1 MVDTLN
7 APQLIEHVSLPLNYT
22 PFDVKWLPCSAKIV
36 VAGQTPRANGLIQI
50 YQMNK
55 GKLELFSEFRK
66 EFGFKCASFGASSFA
81 TRDLAVGD
89 FEGNLMVF
97 DLEKGKPNYEIK
109 KAHKSIINALDAIG
123 GTGNIGPAEIITAG
137 RDGSAKIWDPRTDK
151 PVVVLEPASGEKILP
166 ECWAVSFGN
175 AYNNEERD
183 VGIGYDNGDVKLYD
197 LRMDQLNWE
206 TNLKNGICSIEFD
219 RKDIPMNKMVVTT
232 LESKL
237 HVFDLRTL
245 HPELGYAGL
254 SDVAHNS
261 TIWGSKFLPQNRDI
275 FISLGGN
282 GAANLYKYNY
292 PTQRKI
298 MDENNIPKGV
308 IGSLT
313 VLNTKEITTQPIVGF
328 DWHPDKL
335 GLATLVALDQTVKV
349 YLVTRLNLY

>member
-7 APQLIEHVSLPLNYT
+7 APQIIEHISKPLNYT

-36 VAGQTPRANGLIQI
+36 VTGQTPRAKGIIQI

-55 GKLELFSEFRK
+55 GQLELVSEFQK
-66 EFGFKCASFGASSFA
+66 EYGFKCSTFGAASLSS
-81 TRDLAVGD
+81 RDLAVGD
-89 FEGNLMVF
+89 FEGNLIIY
-97 DLEKGKPNYEIK
+97 DLVKGTPNYQIK
-109 KAHKSIINALDAIG
+109 KAHKSIINAMDAIG

-151 PVVVLEPASGEKILP
+151 PVVLLEPASTEKILP

-175 AYNNEERD
+175 SYNNEERC

-197 LRMDQLNWE
+197 LRMDQLKWE
-206 TNLKNGICSIEFD
+206 TNLKNGIC
-219 RKDIPMNKMVVTT
+219 
-232 LESKL
+232 LESKIHL
-237 HVFDLRTL
+237 FDLRTL

-275 FISLGGN
+275 FISMGGN
-282 GAANLYKYNY
+282 GAVNIYKYNY
-292 PTQRKI
+292 PTQRSV

-308 IGSLT
+308 VGNLSI
-313 VLNTKEITTQPIVGF
+313 LNTKDITTQPIVGF

>member
-1 MVDTLN
+1 
-7 APQLIEHVSLPLNYT
+7 
-22 PFDVKWLPCSAKIV
+22 
-36 VAGQTPRANGLIQI
+36 
-50 YQMNK
+50 
-55 GKLELFSEFRK
+55 
-66 EFGFKCASFGASSFA
+66 
-81 TRDLAVGD
+81 
-89 FEGNLMVF
+89 
-97 DLEKGKPNYEIK
+97 
-109 KAHKSIINALDAIG
+109 
-123 GTGNIGPAEIITAG
+123 
-137 RDGSAKIWDPRTDK
+137 
-151 PVVVLEPASGEKILP
+151 
-166 ECWAVSFGN
+166 
-175 AYNNEERD
+175 
-183 VGIGYDNGDVKLYD
+183 
-197 LRMDQLNWE
+197 
-206 TNLKNGICSIEFD
+206 
-219 RKDIPMNKMVVTT
+219 MNKMVVTT

>member
-1 MVDTLN
+1 MVDSLN
-7 APQLIEHVSLPLNYT
+7 APQLIEHINHSLPYT
-22 PFDVKWLPCSAKIV
+22 PFDVKWIPCSAKLV
-36 VAGQTPRANGLIQI
+36 VTGQTPRAKGIIQI
-50 YQMNK
+50 YQMNS
-55 GKLELFSEFRK
+55 GKLELCSEFNK
-66 EFGFKCASFGASSFA
+66 EYGFKCSTFGASSFA
-81 TRDLAVGD
+81 SRDLAVGD
-89 FEGNLMVF
+89 FEGNLIIY
-97 DLEKGKPNYEIK
+97 DLEKGTPSYEVK
-109 KAHKSIINALDAIG
+109 KAHKSIINAMDAIG

-151 PVVVLEPASGEKILP
+151 PVVLLEPAEGEKILP

-175 AYNNEERD
+175 TFSPEERS

-197 LRMDQLNWE
+197 LRKNQLTWE

-232 LESKL
+232 LESKI

-245 HPELGYAGL
+245 HPELGFAGL
-254 SDVAHNS
+254 SDAAHNS

-275 FISLGGN
+275 FISMGGN
-282 GAANLYKYNY
+282 GSANLYKYNY
-292 PTQRKI
+292 PNQRSV

-308 IGSLT
+308 IGNLSI
-313 VLNTKEITTQPIVGF
+313 LNTKNITTQPIVGF
-328 DWHPDKL
+328 DWHPDKM

>member
-1 MVDTLN
+1 MD
-7 APQLIEHVSLPLNYT
+7 
-22 PFDVKWLPCSAKIV
+22 
-36 VAGQTPRANGLIQI
+36 G
-50 YQMNK
+50 
-55 GKLELFSEFRK
+55 
-66 EFGFKCASFGASSFA
+66 
-81 TRDLAVGD
+81 
-89 FEGNLMVF
+89 
-97 DLEKGKPNYEIK
+97 
-109 KAHKSIINALDAIG
+109 IG

-151 PVVVLEPASGEKILP
+151 PVVLLEPASTEKILP

-175 AYNNEERD
+175 SYNNEERD

-197 LRMDQLNWE
+197 LRMDQLKWE

-232 LESKL
+232 LESKIHL
-237 HVFDLRTL
+237 FDLRTL

-275 FISLGGN
+275 FISMGGN
-282 GAANLYKYNY
+282 GAVNIYKYNY
-292 PTQRKI
+292 PTQRSV

-308 IGSLT
+308 VGSLS
-313 VLNTKEITTQPIVGF
+313 VLNTKDITTQPIVGF

-335 GLATLVALDQTVKV
+335 GLATLVALDQSVKV